1 MELFNT
7 KLTVLVVR
15 IVINDNVFF
24 LSLNPTT
31 LSLSST
37 KKRTKK
43 EKNKVLYQN
52 VMFINYMDRLPNRL
66 KG

>member
-1 MELFNT
+1 MKRSYKRNA
-7 KLTVLVVR
+7 KR
-15 IVINDNVFF
+15 S

-43 EKNKVLYQN
+43 ENNKVWYQN

>member
-1 MELFNT
+1 MEPFDT
-7 KLTVLVVR
+7 KLTILVVR
-15 IVINDNVFF
+15 IVINDNVLF

-43 EKNKVLYQN
+43 EKNKVWYQN